1 MQLSSPTLLKQFSN
15 VLQGELFPAIASATG
30 PLSKHSRLLISIVS
44 LVPLAAFAGSRAPTG
59 RPRRDRQSLIRSFL
73 AKAVYNITTTRQL
86 LDRLRS
92 DEQLRRLCGWDSL
105 AAIPAESTFS
115 RAFAAFA
122 AAGTAERIHETII
135 RNTQQNRTFDYI
147 ARDATAIEARE
158 RFPEKEEHTS
168 SGKKPKKA
176 KPPTKSKK
184 KQTKK
189 QPRKPFGPY
198 RRKEGSKKEG
208 SKKEG
213 SKKEVSIK
221 ESIKEG
227 AYGPNRRAKTA
238 DRGTRI
244 ERQHHMTLDAMLA
257 DLPRNCS
264 IGVKRSS
271 KGHQQY
277 WRGYKLHWDVASNGR
292 IPISCTLTAASLH
305 DSQVAIPLMEI
316 SKRRVKWLCDVMD
329 SAYDA
334 AAIREKCK
342 QLKHEALIQ
351 PPERPNSKEPAVWTD
366 EQKERFKIRTIVE
379 QQNGRLKDEFG
390 GRIIYVRGATKVMAH
405 LMFGIVA
412 LTVDQIM
419 RNSKRSP
426 G

>member
-1 MQLSSPTLLKQFSN
+1 MQLSSPTLLRQFSN

-213 SKKEVSIK
+213 S
-221 ESIKEG
+221 IKEG

-351 PPERPNSKEPAVWTD
+351 PPERPNSKESAVWTD

>member
-198 RRKEGSKKEG
+198 RRKEGSKKE
-208 SKKEG
+208 
-213 SKKEVSIK
+213 VSIK

-292 IPISCTLTAASLH
+292 IPISCALTAASLH

-351 PPERPNSKEPAVWTD
+351 PPERPNSKESAVWTD

>member
-198 RRKEGSKKEG
+198 RRKEGSKKE
-208 SKKEG
+208 
-213 SKKEVSIK
+213 V
-221 ESIKEG
+221 SIKEG

>member
-198 RRKEGSKKEG
+198 RR
-208 SKKEG
+208 KEG

>member
-1 MQLSSPTLLKQFSN
+1 MQLSSPTLLRQFSN

-198 RRKEGSKKEG
+198 RR
-208 SKKEG
+208 KEG

>member
-73 AKAVYNITTTRQL
+73 AKAVYKITTTRQL

-176 KPPTKSKK
+176 KSPTKSKK

-198 RRKEGSKKEG
+198 RRKEGSKKE
-208 SKKEG
+208 
-213 SKKEVSIK
+213 V
-221 ESIKEG
+221 SIKEG

-351 PPERPNSKEPAVWTD
+351 PPERPNSKESAVWTD

>member
-1 MQLSSPTLLKQFSN
+1 MQLSSPTLLRQFSN

-208 SKKEG
+208 SKKE
-213 SKKEVSIK
+213 V
-221 ESIKEG
+221 SIKEG

-351 PPERPNSKEPAVWTD
+351 PPERPNSKESAVWTD

>member
-198 RRKEGSKKEG
+198 RRKEGSKKE
-208 SKKEG
+208 
-213 SKKEVSIK
+213 VSIK

-351 PPERPNSKEPAVWTD
+351 PPERPNSKESAVWTD

>member
-198 RRKEGSKKEG
+198 RRKEGSKKE
-208 SKKEG
+208 
-213 SKKEVSIK
+213 V
-221 ESIKEG
+221 SIKEG

-351 PPERPNSKEPAVWTD
+351 PPERPNSKESAVWTD

>member
-198 RRKEGSKKEG
+198 RRKEGSKKE
-208 SKKEG
+208 
-213 SKKEVSIK
+213 V
-221 ESIKEG
+221 SIKEG

-351 PPERPNSKEPAVWTD
+351 SPERPNSKESAVWTD

>member
-208 SKKEG
+208 S
-213 SKKEVSIK
+213 
-221 ESIKEG
+221 IKEG

>member
-184 KQTKK
+184 K
-189 QPRKPFGPY
+189 
-198 RRKEGSKKEG
+198 GSKKEG
-208 SKKEG
+208 
-213 SKKEVSIK
+213 
-221 ESIKEG
+221 SIKEG

-351 PPERPNSKEPAVWTD
+351 PPERPNSKESAVWTD

>member
-208 SKKEG
+208 SKKE
-213 SKKEVSIK
+213 V
-221 ESIKEG
+221 SIKEG

-351 PPERPNSKEPAVWTD
+351 PPERPNSKESAVWTD

>member
-73 AKAVYNITTTRQL
+73 AKAVYKITTTRQL

-198 RRKEGSKKEG
+198 RRKEGSKKE
-208 SKKEG
+208 
-213 SKKEVSIK
+213 V
-221 ESIKEG
+221 SIKEG

-351 PPERPNSKEPAVWTD
+351 PPERPNSKESAVWTD